1 MNYIRHL
8 TGYFDRVCKDHR
20 LNPTHISIYMAIFQF
35 WNLNRFKNPLSIS
48 RSEIMGLSKVSSKN
62 TYHKV
67 MKELHQYGYFRYE
80 PSYHPLRGSWV
91 YMLAFTMAADT
102 SQYKNETGAGQ
113 VLDKQ
118 EAGPVQPED
127 QLSSESLAGHESQSF
142 LNISKRIKHT
152 KLLSGTKE
160 NKVKREEDV
169 VRATSE
175 QERLPPGEKNVE
187 DGQIEGNDQNLL
199 ISAASTVSRVL
210 CERPPERVPE
220 NMEVVV
226 RFFVASE
233 YPQTQAS
240 KFFHYYN
247 ANGWKIGGKAPIEN
261 WQSAAHSWMLHDQ
274 NTHVNGTNQKNTRSA
289 SGANR
294 LHTSANKNYSEPL

>member
-67 MKELHQYGYFRYE
+67 MKELHQYGYFRYD

-91 YMLAFTMAADT
+91 YMLAFATATDT
-102 SQYKNETGAGQ
+102 NQHKKETGAGQ

-118 EAGPVQPED
+118 ETSAVQPED
-127 QLSSESLAGHESQSF
+127 QLSSESRTGHELQSS

-152 KLLSGTKE
+152 KLLSDTKE
-160 NKVKREEDV
+160 NIVKRGEDEL
-169 VRATSE
+169 RATSE
-175 QERLPPGEKNVE
+175 QQGLPPAEKNVE
-187 DGQIEGNDQNLL
+187 NRQVEDDQNLL

-210 CERPPERVPE
+210 CEQPPERVPK
-220 NMEVVV
+220 NLEVVM
-226 RFFVASE
+226 RFFTASE
-233 YPQTQAS
+233 YPPAQAS

-274 NTHVNGTNQKNTRSA
+274 NTHVNGTDQKNNSSA

-294 LHTSANKNYSEPL
+294 LHASANKNYSEPL